1 MSDRRREAFDRMY
14 RLLDELDDRYGPP
27 RRLAESRSQT
37 GWPDA
42 GVYFFYETGEVRESG
57 EPRVV
62 RVGTHR
68 LTETSRATL
77 WGRLGQHRGS
87 GDGGGNHRGSIF
99 RLHVGTALLA
109 SGEYPEAETTW
120 RVKKPPPEARDRERR
135 LERAVSQYI
144 GAMPFRHVEVADRFD
159 RATIESGAIGLLSN
173 CRRTAIDAASPAWL
187 GHHADHA
194 DVRQSHLW
202 NVRDV
207 KNSWS
212 DGWLSLFA
220 ACVRGDAA
228 DA

>member
-1 MSDRRREAFDRMY
+1 MSDPRRDALDRLY
-14 RLLDELDDRYGPP
+14 RVLDELDARQGPP
-27 RRLAESRSQT
+27 RMLSDCRSQT

-42 GVYFFYETGEVRESG
+42 GVYFFYEAGEFRDDG
-57 EPRVV
+57 GPRVV

-68 LTETSRATL
+68 LTATSQATL
-77 WGRLGQHRGS
+77 WGRLSQHRGS

-99 RLHVGTALLA
+99 RLHVGTALLG
-109 SGEYPEAETTW
+109 SGNYPEAEETW
-120 RVKKPPPEARDRERR
+120 RVKKPPPEARERERR

-159 RATIESGAIGLLSN
+159 RARIESGAIALLSN
-173 CRRTAIDAASPAWL
+173 YKRPALDPASPEWL
-187 GHHADHA
+187 GHQADHA

-212 DGWLSLFA
+212 DAWLDLLA

-228 DA
+228 HA